1 LEEDRLMCTVSWI
14 RQAGGHRLFCNRDE
28 KHTRRVALPPAV
40 RERRGVRFIA
50 PLDGAYGGT
59 WIGVNQFGLSLC
71 VLNRYQD
78 EAVPSVEAEDYL
90 SRGLLLVELI
100 DCRTRSQ
107 TQSRI
112 EQITLVHFQPF
123 TLLILEPEQPSLLTH
138 WTGRELLSEPD
149 GESAMPLISSSHDL
163 TGVSITRRRHFN
175 SLLMESGRVDDHLL
189 DKFHS
194 SHFPTASAYSTCMHR
209 NEARTVSFSKV
220 NVSRDGI
227 EFFYYADSPCASAR
241 ADNRFETVMAPEAV

>member
-1 LEEDRLMCTVSWI
+1 MCTVSWI
-14 RQAGGHRLFCNRDE
+14 RQAGGYLLFCNRDE
-28 KHTRRVALPPAV
+28 KHTRRVAIPPAV
-40 RERRGVRFIA
+40 RERCGVRFIA

-59 WIGVNQFGLSLC
+59 WIGVNQLGHSLC
-71 VLNRYQD
+71 LLNRYQD
-78 EAVPSVEAEDYL
+78 EPVPSLEGEGYL

-112 EQITLVHFQPF
+112 EQINLAHFRPF
-123 TLLILEPEQPSLLTH
+123 TLLMLEPERPSLLTH
-138 WTGRELLSEPD
+138 WTGKELLSETD
-149 GESAMPLISSSHDL
+149 GESAMPLTSSSHDL
-163 TGVSITRRRHFN
+163 TGVSSTRRRHFN
-175 SLLMESGRVDDHLL
+175 SLLMESGKVDARLL

-209 NEARTVSFSKV
+209 NDARTVSLSKV

-227 EFFYYADSPCASAR
+227 EFFYHADSPCAGAQ
-241 ADNRFETVMAPEAV
+241 ADDRFEIVMAREAV

>member
-1 LEEDRLMCTVSWI
+1 MCTVSWI
-14 RQAGGHRLFCNRDE
+14 RQAGGYSLFCNRDE
-28 KHTRRVALPPAV
+28 NHARRVAIPPAV

-50 PLDGAYGGT
+50 PIDGAYGGT

-71 VLNRYQD
+71 LLNRYQD
-78 EAVPSVEAEDYL
+78 EAVPSLEANGYL

-112 EQITLVHFQPF
+112 EPITLAHFQPF

-138 WTGRELLSEPD
+138 WTGQELLIETD

-163 TGVSITRRRHFN
+163 AGVSLSRRRYFD
-175 SLLMESGRVDDHLL
+175 SLLTEAGKVDDCLL
-189 DKFHS
+189 DKFHGG
-194 SHFPTASAYSTCMHR
+194 HFPAASAYSTCMHR
-209 NEARTVSFSKV
+209 DDARTVSFSKV
-220 NVSRDGI
+220 KVSRNDI
-227 EFFYYADSPCASAR
+227 EFFYHADSPCAGAL
-241 ADNRFETVMAPEAV
+241 ADNRFEVVMARETV

>member
-1 LEEDRLMCTVSWI
+1 MCTVSWM
-14 RQAGGHRLFCNRDE
+14 RQDGGYRLFCNRDE
-28 KHTRRVALPPAV
+28 KHTRRIALPPAI

-71 VLNRYQD
+71 LLNRYQD
-78 EAVPSVEAEDYL
+78 EEISSIEAASYL

-112 EQITLVHFQPF
+112 EQINLAHFRPF
-123 TLLILEPEQPSLLTH
+123 TLLILEPERPSLLTH
-138 WTGRELLSEPD
+138 WTGHKLLSETD
-149 GESAMPLISSSHDL
+149 CESATPLISSSHDL
-163 TGVSITRRRHFN
+163 TGVSLTRRRQFN
-175 SLLMESGRVDDHLL
+175 SLLIESGKVDDNMLG
-189 DKFHS
+189 KFHS
-194 SHFPTASAYSTCMHR
+194 SHSPTASAYSTCMHR
-209 NEARTVSFSKV
+209 DDARTVSFSKV

-227 EFFYYADSPCASAR
+227 EFFYHADSPCAGAR
-241 ADNRFETVMAPEAV
+241 ANNRVEIAMAPEAV

>member
-1 LEEDRLMCTVSWI
+1 M
-14 RQAGGHRLFCNRDE
+14 RQDGGYRLFCNRDE

-71 VLNRYQD
+71 LLNRYQG
-78 EAVPSVEAEDYL
+78 EVAHSGEVGSYL

-112 EQITLVHFQPF
+112 GQISLAHFRPF
-123 TLLILEPEQPSLLTH
+123 TLLILEPGQPPLLTH
-138 WTGRELLSEPD
+138 WTGRERLSEPD
-149 GESAMPLISSSHDL
+149 GASSMPLISSSHDL
-163 TGVSITRRRHFN
+163 TGVSLSRRRHFN
-175 SLLMESGRVDDHLL
+175 NLLTESGTVDDHLL
-189 DKFHS
+189 DKFHR
-194 SHFPTASAYSTCMHR
+194 SHSPAASAYSTCMHR
-209 NEARTVSFSKV
+209 DDARTVSFSKV
-220 NVSRDGI
+220 FVSRDGI
-227 EFFYYADSPCASAR
+227 EFFYHADSPCAGAQ
-241 ADNRFETVMAPEAV
+241 ANNRFEIVMAREVV

>member
-1 LEEDRLMCTVSWI
+1 LEESRLMCTVSWI
-14 RQAGGHRLFCNRDE
+14 RQAGGYRLFCNRDE

-40 RERRGVRFIA
+40 RERRGVRVIA

-71 VLNRYQD
+71 LLNRYQD
-78 EAVPSVEAEDYL
+78 EAIPSIEAESYL

-112 EQITLVHFQPF
+112 EQIDLTHVRPF
-123 TLLILEPEQPSLLTH
+123 TLLILEPDQSSLLTH
-138 WTGRELLSEPD
+138 WTGQERLSETD

-163 TGVSITRRRHFN
+163 TSVSLTRRRQFN
-175 SLLMESGRVDDHLL
+175 NLLMESGKVDDNLL

-209 NEARTVSFSKV
+209 DDARTVSFSKV

-227 EFFYYADSPCASAR
+227 EFFYHADSPCAGAR
-241 ADNRFETVMAPEAV
+241 ANNRFETVMVREAV